1 MAAPETG
8 KPIFPAQIRLQTASQ
23 RGYLGT
29 IEGYLGS
36 YDKTVPAYPLSSADL
51 AWQIRRELTDGEG
64 AAMARNNVQFQKGL
78 SEAAF
83 DELYGTEEKCR
94 AVVMASRW
102 PNGFECPACG
112 GRAYSEVT
120 TRRLFQCS
128 A

>member
-1 MAAPETG
+1 
-8 KPIFPAQIRLQTASQ
+8 
-23 RGYLGT
+23 
-29 IEGYLGS
+29 
-36 YDKTVPAYPLSSADL
+36 
-51 AWQIRRELTDGEG
+51 
-64 AAMARNNVQFQKGL
+64 MARNRVQFQKGL

-83 DELYGTEEKCR
+83 DELYGTADKCR

-128 A
+128 ACLTGPASAPTAAKPSTISR